1 MSTYVYMVRHGESP
15 KTENNER
22 TRGLTDKGWSDAKRI
37 TELLKEENINA
48 FISSPYSRAILTI
61 EESARFY
68 GKEIVVFEELRELE
82 FSNDDGILTDAE
94 IYPLVD
100 RMISE
105 PELSLPGGES
115 SQICM
120 DRAVGGLKRILKEYQ
135 GQKVVIG
142 THGLVMTLMMRYFD
156 SRYDFDFLIKTTKPD
171 IYRLEFEEESL
182 VEVKRLWD

>member
-1 MSTYVYMVRHGESP
+1 
-15 KTENNER
+15 
-22 TRGLTDKGWSDAKRI
+22 
-37 TELLKEENINA
+37 
-48 FISSPYSRAILTI
+48 
-61 EESARFY
+61 
-68 GKEIVVFEELRELE
+68 
-82 FSNDDGILTDAE
+82 
-94 IYPLVD
+94 
-100 RMISE
+100 MISE